1 MSLGS
6 RFNGGGAFGNA
17 SFSRGGF
24 DRGFGFNR
32 GFGWNRGF
40 GGGFGWRGGCF
51 GCGFGWGFGWGLG
64 LGWGLGYGWGGW
76 WNPWWGPSYA
86 WYPPY
91 SYSPYWDWPPYGP
104 VYPSYENG
112 PYPAPYD
119 GSYNG
124 PAAAPSDNGD
134 SVYGPYS
141 SNGYTNG
148 YSNNAEPGTPLA
160 VDQPDNGNPETAN
173 VAISA
178 PSVLVYLKDGT
189 MLVANDYWLDGGQ
202 FHYTVKYGGESQI
215 GVDQVDMQR
224 SIDENAKR
232 GVKFTMKPRP
242 AVASSP
248 VPIAKPNAKPATL
261 APPPVLSAPVHGFAA
276 AA

>member
-17 SFSRGGF
+17 SFARGGGF

-32 GFGWNRGF
+32 GFGGWR
-40 GGGFGWRGGCF
+40 GGGFGWRGGGWGCCGF
-51 GCGFGWGFGWGLG
+51 GWGGFGWGFG
-64 LGWGLGYGWGGW
+64 LGWGLGFGWGGF
-76 WNPWWGPSYA
+76 WNPWWWGPSYA

-91 SYSPYWDWPPYGP
+91 AYSPYWDWPPYGP
-104 VYPSYENG
+104 AYPNYGS
-112 PYPAPYD
+112 YPAPYD

-124 PAAAPSDNGD
+124 AAPNDNGD
-134 SVYGPYS
+134 GVYGPSS

-160 VDQPDNGNPETAN
+160 VDQPDNNPATAN

-178 PSVLVYLKDGT
+178 PTVLVYMKDGS
-189 MLVANDYWLDGGQ
+189 MVVANDYWLDGGE

-215 GVDQVDMQR
+215 ALDQVDVQK

-242 AVASSP
+242 ALASSP
-248 VPIAKPNAKPATL
+248 APAAKPNAKPVTL
-261 APPPVLSAPVHGFAA
+261 APPPVLSAPVHGLAA